1 MPFTWLKQIWEPT
14 TFETLPWLQPHAEQ
28 SLSMGERDKKKLAN
42 NFTLKA
48 NALIRDYIVLIYL
61 FTYTNN
67 FTHKCSTREEWK
79 VSRFLKPLTR
89 IAIRGQGTQQI
100 KNNLEISVI
109 AHPQQFESFVTFL
122 QPFSL
127 SFFFFQAETSLLK
140 GEFREGNKRNG
151 RWAKKF
157 CLFYCLVRYIK

>member
-1 MPFTWLKQIWEPT
+1 MPFTRLKQLWEPT
-14 TFETLPWLQPHAEQ
+14 TFETLPWLHPHAEQ

-67 FTHKCSTREEWK
+67 FAHKCSTREEWK

-100 KNNLEISVI
+100 KNNLEISWNCTPPKVRVVSNI
-109 AHPQQFESFVTFL
+109 SSAV
-122 QPFSL
+122 FSK
-127 SFFFFQAETSLLK
+127 FFFLFFFS
-140 GEFREGNKRNG
+140 GGNLSIKR
-151 RWAKKF
+151 W
-157 CLFYCLVRYIK
+157 L